1 MNPRAIK
8 QVLKRNALPK
18 LLLAAALLAG
28 LACATAGAQPKPDG
42 PFADSDSP
50 AAMRDPR
57 MARAMTQQEAAA
69 KAEAE
74 TAAAL
79 AAAKAAAAAK
89 MLAGEEVL
97 QQRPVIAPL
106 GAFDAP
112 APKET
117 RLKNGLRLLVLE
129 KAGAPMEALLFAVR
143 RGSTSDPAGMAGLAA
158 ITTAMLETG
167 SAKKSQAQMAEI
179 ADALG
184 ATLRTGATSDGSMVS
199 VAAQPEKLKA
209 MVALLAEVTL
219 KPNFDPAEWKKLQA
233 QRVAQLEQQLAE
245 PRVAAQ
251 HAFAN
256 AVYAGQPLGHVAT
269 GTPAS
274 VKTLALEDVKSL
286 WSGIDPGEVAVI
298 AVGGAPEA
306 AVVAALS
313 AKFGNWKRS
322 AKPRGEAVAG
332 SKPAGEKG
340 GAPGAAPDAPSRP
353 RLVFVDF
360 PGRPQSVL
368 RVGQPSVPL
377 ASPDQLALRVLNSVL
392 GGSFTSR
399 LNQNLREKN
408 GYSYGAGST
417 FAFGRGP
424 GPFAA
429 ATSVK
434 TEVTGLALGEL
445 LKEVERAVK
454 EPLSAEELEKGKALL
469 AYQLVEELQSSGQTA
484 GLLGELFLGDVP
496 MEELK
501 TMVPRLKALTVAEVE
516 AAAQR
521 ALAPGSMTIVIAGDA
536 KTVLPQL
543 EPLKLPAA
551 ERRGATGEKL

>member
-1 MNPRAIK
+1 MNAPERQQPFAR
-8 QVLKRNALPK
+8 LAG
-18 LLLAAALLAG
+18 AAALLAVLLSS
-28 LACATAGAQPKPDG
+28 LACATAAEQPK
-42 PFADSDSP
+42 AD
-50 AAMRDPR
+50 AAK
-57 MARAMTQQEAAA
+57 AASALKAEVKTEAQQKLEASAAAA

-74 TAAAL
+74 KTAQL

-89 MLAGEEVL
+89 LLPGEEVL
-97 QQRPVIAPL
+97 LQRPVIAPL
-106 GAFDAP
+106 GVFDAP
-112 APKET
+112 VPRET

-129 KAGAPMEALLFAVR
+129 KTGAPMEALLFAAR
-143 RGSTSDPAGMAGLAA
+143 RGSTSDPKGKAGLAA
-158 ITTAMLETG
+158 ITAAMLETG
-167 SAKKSQAQMAEI
+167 SAKKSQARMAEV

-184 ATLRTGATSDGSMVS
+184 ATLRTGATADGAIVS
-199 VAAQPEKLKA
+199 VTAQPGKLKA
-209 MVALLAEVTL
+209 MVELLAEVTL
-219 KPNFDPAEWKKLQA
+219 QPNFDPGEWKKLQA

-256 AVYAGQPLGHVAT
+256 AVYAGQPLGHVAS

-274 VKTLALEDVKSL
+274 VKTLALADVKGL
-286 WSGIDPGEVAVI
+286 WSGLDPGEVAVI

-313 AKFGNWKRS
+313 ARFGRWKPS
-322 AKPRGEAVAG
+322 VKPRGEAPAVG
-332 SKPAGEKG
+332 RPAGQKG
-340 GAPGAAPDAPSRP
+340 GAPGVAANGPARP
-353 RLVFVDF
+353 RLVLVDF

-408 GYSYGAGST
+408 GYSYGAGSA

-429 ATSVK
+429 ASSVK

-469 AYQLVEELQSSGQTA
+469 AHQLVEELQSSDQTA
-484 GLLGELFLGDVP
+484 GLLGELFLSEVP

-501 TMVPRLKALTVAEVE
+501 TMVPRLKALTVDGIQ

-543 EPLKLPAA
+543 EPLKLPPA